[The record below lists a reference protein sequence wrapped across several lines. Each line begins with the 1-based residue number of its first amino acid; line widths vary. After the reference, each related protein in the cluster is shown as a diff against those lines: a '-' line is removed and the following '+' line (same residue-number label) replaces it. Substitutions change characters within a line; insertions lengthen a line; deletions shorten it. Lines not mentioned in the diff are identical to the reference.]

1 VSNRRKLVCYTAI
14 LGKTEFHRIVPEP
27 GEGSDLR
34 FEPEVERGRMESSQK
49 SQRGIV
55 LLALVLGASAL
66 LGGLYGPSVRATA
79 AGSGD
84 LQDSLKNFTTVL
96 AIVEHNYA
104 DSVDVDKAIYDGAIP
119 GMLRVLD
126 PHSNFFDPREYAKF
140 REDQEGR
147 YYGVGMTVASREN
160 QTVVV
165 APFVGTPAFKA
176 GIRPGDV
183 ILKVDG
189 KDCLTI
195 GTNDVA
201 DMLKG
206 PKGTTV
212 HISLGREGWP
222 KPIEVTVV
230 RDEIPRPGVEYHTLL
245 KPGIGYV
252 RVSTFNETTDSDLA
266 DALKDLDY
274 PKLDG
279 LILDLRNNG
288 GGLLNQAVGM
298 ADMFIDKN
306 ELVVSHRGR
315 SSPERRYFA
324 LRGNQ
329 GVDVPLIILVNGQT
343 ASASEIV
350 SGAIQDHDRGLIVG
364 ETSFGKGLVQTQF
377 PLQEDTA
384 LLLTTARYYT
394 PSGRL
399 IQRDYK
405 NVTLYDYHYNPQPPK
420 KPEVKLTDTGR
431 QVYGGGGITPDVTVA
446 APKLN
451 DFEQLLM
458 ARGVFYP
465 LPQSVGDFDRFYL
478 ATKPD
483 VTKDFEVD
491 ATVIDQLKKYL
502 DQQHIKYSAADIQDN
517 LPWLKWEIKREVF
530 TSVFGLNEGYRV
542 ELQNDVQLDKAETLV
557 PQAKALYQNARKI
570 VAEREAA
577 QGSSPQ

>member
-1 VSNRRKLVCYTAI
+1 
-14 LGKTEFHRIVPEP
+14 
-27 GEGSDLR
+27 
-34 FEPEVERGRMESSQK
+34 MESSQK
-49 SQRGIV
+49 SHRGI
-55 LLALVLGASAL
+55 LALILVLGASAL

-79 AGSGD
+79 AGTGD
-84 LQDSLKNFTTVL
+84 LQDSVKNFSNVL

-140 REDQEGR
+140 REDQQGK
-147 YYGVGMTVASREN
+147 YYGVGMTVASRDN
-160 QTVVV
+160 HTVVV

-195 GTNDVA
+195 GTTEVA

-230 RDEIPRPGVEYHTLL
+230 RDEIPRPGVEYHAML

-252 RVSTFNETTDSDLA
+252 RVSTFNETTDADLA
-266 DALKDLDY
+266 ESLRDLDY

-279 LILDLRNNG
+279 LIIDLRNNG

-298 ADMFIDKN
+298 ADMFLDKN

-329 GVDVPLIILVNGQT
+329 GVDVPLIVLVNGQT

-405 NVTLYDYHYNPQPPK
+405 NVTLYDYHYSPQPPK
-420 KPEVKLTDTGR
+420 QPEVKLTDTGR

-446 APKLN
+446 TPKLN

-465 LPQSVGDFDRFYL
+465 FPQSVGDFDRFFL
-478 ATKPD
+478 ANKPD
-483 VTKDFEVD
+483 ITKDFEVD
-491 ATVIDQLKKYL
+491 ASVIGQFEKYL
-502 DQQHIKYSAADIQDN
+502 GEQHIKYSPADIQND

-530 TSVFGLNEGYRV
+530 TSVFGLNEGYKV
-542 ELQNDVQLDKAETLV
+542 ELQSDPQLEKAETLI
-557 PQAKALYQNARKI
+557 PQAKALYENARKI

-577 QGSSPQ
+577 QGNNQQ